1 MKCEDLVKITIGDDL
16 EKFFQ
21 VGSQLP
27 QQEKEELVEFLKR
40 NIDVF
45 AWNTYKAPGVDPDF
59 ICHHLNVNPLIIPKK
74 QLPHHPSKEHAE
86 AVCQEVTKLKQAG
99 AIKEVF
105 YPEWLANTVVVK
117 KKSGKWRVCVDFTD
131 LNKACPKDP
140 FPMPKINQL
149 VDATIGHPRMS
160 FLDSFQGYHQIP
172 LALDDQEKNAFVTP
186 IGNYHYKVMPFDLKN
201 TGSTY
206 QRMMTRMFESLL
218 GKNIEIYIDD
228 MVVKSKMVSEHLGD
242 LQIVFEI
249 LRSYK
254 LRLNASKCSFG
265 VGSGKFLGYMVTHRG
280 IEVNP
285 DQIKAIN
292 NMRTPRNPKEVQKL
306 TGMAAALNRFISR
319 SADRCR
325 PFFPI
330 DQQMEEL

>member
-1 MKCEDLVKITIGDDL
+1 MLSSGGTSDEVKYEDLMKVTIGDDP

-27 QQEKEELVEFLKR
+27 QQEREELVEFLKR

-45 AWNTYKAPGVDPDF
+45 AWNAYEAPGVDPDF
-59 ICHHLNVNPLIIPKK
+59 IRHHLNVNPLITPKK
-74 QLPHHPSKEHAE
+74 QLPRRPSKEHAE
-86 AVCQEVTKLKQAG
+86 VVRQEVMKLKQAG
-99 AIKEVF
+99 AIKEGF

-140 FPMPKINQL
+140 FPMPKIDQL
-149 VDATIGHPRMS
+149 VDATVGHSQMS
-160 FLDSFQGYHQIP
+160 FLDAFQGYHQIP
-172 LALDDQEKNAFVTP
+172 LALDDQEKTAFVTP

-201 TGSTY
+201 AGSTY

-218 GKNIEIYIDD
+218 GKNMEIYIDD
-228 MVVKSKMVSEHLGD
+228 MVVKSKKVSEHLGD
-242 LQIVFEI
+242 LQVVFEI

-265 VGSGKFLGYMVTHRG
+265 VGSGKFLGYMVTHRR

-285 DQIKAIN
+285 DLIKAIT

-306 TGMAAALNRFISR
+306 TGMVAALNRFISR
-319 SADRCR
+319 SADRC
-325 PFFPI
+325 
-330 DQQMEEL
+330 